1 MLPLNAE
8 ESSSEESNVDS
19 EEELPEYSEPPFTIG
34 DRAIIQGYYI
44 PLEEGISLNFRIR
57 SNQMFVYWVDEDDLI
72 IEPQASVGSFRVIST
87 ARDWHQ
93 SATTKRFVFGTH
105 GPDRNRCPFE
115 RTTPRSMAWHSAMT
129 EHVTHR

>member
-1 MLPLNAE
+1 MLLFMKLKFTLFCPLIFALLLPLNAE

-72 IEPQASVGSFRVIST
+72 IEPQASVGSFRVISG
-87 ARDWHQ
+87 
-93 SATTKRFVFGTH
+93 ATV
-105 GPDRNRCPFE
+105 N
-115 RTTPRSMAWHSAMT
+115 
-129 EHVTHR
+129 